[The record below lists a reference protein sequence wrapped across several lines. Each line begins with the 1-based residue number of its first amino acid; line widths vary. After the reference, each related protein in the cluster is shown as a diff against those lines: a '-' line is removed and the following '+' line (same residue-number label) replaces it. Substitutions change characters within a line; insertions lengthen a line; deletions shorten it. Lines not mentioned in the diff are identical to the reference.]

1 MRLLVRK
8 MTKRQWSFMSWDLK
22 ASPFRAALL
31 QCLFILAAGTGGLRG
46 EGGPYCGI
54 YAIYAGAIDL
64 GVEARP
70 DLQYFLSSEFI
81 PSIAGSS
88 DGDLAKAGQALGV
101 EVERSDNLTLASLSL
116 IDGPW
121 ILHVS
126 SDGQLRLKN
135 HWLLLYS
142 VNGDTAEIFDIEH
155 GRVSVPVADVLPRW
169 DGTALLLRK
178 KGHNAGKFG
187 IWVLESGTSC
197 CLILIAGAIVHT
209 CRNLCFHKC
218 SFWFRHT
225 AGIGFLFGAGLI
237 FTVLT
242 SRLSMESMGRLNSEF
257 AEIQIQ
263 EIDLESIKSR
273 LQESP
278 RRTVLVDARYAL
290 AGASSS
296 IKFAVSLPVDSTDYA
311 VSRFIREHSDGQLFV
326 VFCQS
331 AECTF
336 AEILAKRLYRQGVR
350 NLVVYRGDVANIE
363 ALAG

>member
-1 MRLLVRK
+1 
-8 MTKRQWSFMSWDLK
+8 
-22 ASPFRAALL
+22 
-31 QCLFILAAGTGGLRG
+31 
-46 EGGPYCGI
+46 
-54 YAIYAGAIDL
+54 
-64 GVEARP
+64 
-70 DLQYFLSSEFI
+70 
-81 PSIAGSS
+81 
-88 DGDLAKAGQALGV
+88 
-101 EVERSDNLTLASLSL
+101 
-116 IDGPW
+116 
-121 ILHVS
+121 
-126 SDGQLRLKN
+126 
-135 HWLLLYS
+135 
-142 VNGDTAEIFDIEH
+142 
-155 GRVSVPVADVLPRW
+155 
-169 DGTALLLRK
+169 
-178 KGHNAGKFG
+178 
-187 IWVLESGTSC
+187 
-197 CLILIAGAIVHT
+197 
-209 CRNLCFHKC
+209 
-218 SFWFRHT
+218 
-225 AGIGFLFGAGLI
+225 
-237 FTVLT
+237 
-242 SRLSMESMGRLNSEF
+242 MESMGRLNSEF